1 MTIPDTDG
9 VIHGCRDQRSG
20 SLSVIDSDT
29 QQCPRGATA
38 LTWNQVG
45 PPGPQGPA
53 GAPGPGGPQGPA
65 GAPGPAGPQGPAGV
79 SHANFHSH
87 TNIDMALVGDPIYE
101 QGRFLGYDGWNQPI
115 YEQGPLIGYR
125 EMTMTLTA
133 DPGDPRARNLD
144 AQFVGVATLAVRNT
158 GSAARQLAF
167 GGSRDRPVAIMTIAP
182 GDVATVT
189 VPVVN
194 QVGCWDNDP
203 GTATPDA
210 SLHVIAYTVLTI
222 EVTDVYGSAR

>member
-1 MTIPDTDG
+1 MTIPDADG

-20 SLSVIDSDT
+20 ALSVIDSDT
-29 QQCPRGATA
+29 QQCPRGATP

-45 PPGPQGPA
+45 PAGPQGPA
-53 GAPGPGGPQGPA
+53 GAQ
-65 GAPGPAGPQGPAGV
+65 GPAGPQGPAGV

-115 YEQGPLIGYR
+115 YEQGPLTGYR

-133 DPGDPRARNLD
+133 DSGDPRARNLD

-158 GSAARQLAF
+158 GSAARQLAC
-167 GGSRDRPVAIMTIAP
+167 GGSRDRPLAVTTIAP

-194 QVGCWDNDP
+194 RVDCWDNDP

-222 EVTDVYGSAR
+222 EVTDVYAIAR